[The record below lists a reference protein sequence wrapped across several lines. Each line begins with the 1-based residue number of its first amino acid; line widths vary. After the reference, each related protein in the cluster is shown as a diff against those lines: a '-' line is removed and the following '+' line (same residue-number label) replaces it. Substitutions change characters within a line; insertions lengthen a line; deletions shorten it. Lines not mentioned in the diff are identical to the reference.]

1 MTLATVST
9 MAISTLVLIALVS
22 AGMLSV
28 LLYPMLAR
36 VRPQRVRDREEA
48 PGLGFLPVSG

>member
-9 MAISTLVLIALVS
+9 LALIAIVAAS
-22 AGMLSV
+22 VLSV

-36 VRPQRVRDREEA
+36 VRLQRVRDREEA
-48 PGLGFLPVSG
+48 PGLGFHPVSG